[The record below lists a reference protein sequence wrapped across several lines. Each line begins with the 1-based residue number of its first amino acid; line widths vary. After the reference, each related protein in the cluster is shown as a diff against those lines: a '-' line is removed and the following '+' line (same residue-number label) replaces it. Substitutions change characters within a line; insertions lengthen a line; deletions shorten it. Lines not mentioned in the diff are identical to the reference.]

1 MTETNQKSRTFED
14 LQMWQE
20 AIALAQKIYQIT
32 RESEDLSGDR
42 SLVDQLRRASVS
54 ISANVSEGF
63 ERRSQKEYLR
73 FLSIA
78 KGSAGE
84 VRSLLSVVHAV
95 GYVDFETFWQLREDA
110 LSISKMLGHNM
121 KLLERRII
129 ATEKKNAL
137 AVRHRRQ
144 WKHRPQH

>member
-1 MTETNQKSRTFED
+1 VTENKPRSRTFED
-14 LQMWQE
+14 LQVWQE
-20 AIALAQKIYQIT
+20 AISLAQKIYQIT
-32 RESEDLSGDR
+32 RESEDLSRDR

-84 VRSLLSVVHAV
+84 VRSLLSVVQAV
-95 GYVDFETFWQLREDA
+95 GYVDFKTFWQLRNDA
-110 LSISKMLGHNM
+110 LSVSKMLGHHM
-121 KLLERRII
+121 KQVERRII

-137 AVRHRRQ
+137 VIRQRQGRYRH
-144 WKHRPQH
+144 QH